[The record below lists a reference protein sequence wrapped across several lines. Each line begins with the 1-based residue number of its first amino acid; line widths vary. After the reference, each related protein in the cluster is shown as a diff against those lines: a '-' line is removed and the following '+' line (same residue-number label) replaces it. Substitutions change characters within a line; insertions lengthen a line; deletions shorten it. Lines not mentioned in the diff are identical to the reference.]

1 MTGGILH
8 AERVVRRR
16 ERDTAA
22 RPATTRGYGDASGG
36 RGAGDDEPSPAHGV
50 AIPPVAAAAGSSG
63 SATAG
68 TEARDAAGPSSM
80 PIDDSQRRRF
90 R

>member
-50 AIPPVAAAAGSSG
+50 AIPPVAAAGSSG